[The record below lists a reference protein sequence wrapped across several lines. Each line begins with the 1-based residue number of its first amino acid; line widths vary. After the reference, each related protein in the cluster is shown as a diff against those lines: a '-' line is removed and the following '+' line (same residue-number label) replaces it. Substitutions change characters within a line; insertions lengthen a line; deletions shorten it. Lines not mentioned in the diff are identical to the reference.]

1 MDEEYVDN
9 AEKSRRVIDD
19 IQAVDPKE
27 PMILK
32 LVRKRIDLHY
42 WDLTAVKLGHRISS
56 REHIEELWTPP
67 YCPKKPKEL
76 WLQDQMKPE
85 AGIWIK
91 FRSFWESR

>member
-9 AEKSRRVIDD
+9 AM
-19 IQAVDPKE
+19 DPKE

-67 YCPKKPKEL
+67 TAQKK
-76 WLQDQMKPE
+76 QRSY
-85 AGIWIK
+85 G
-91 FRSFWESR
+91 FRIR